1 MVLFTWGQKV
11 RIKTLGNERKVKNL
25 TTQNQIELDMLKSL
39 KNTTK
44 KGKIY
49 FKNSLKFWYPPK
61 HNQEAVAGTKYLY
74 WNRYKKLR
82 SEGSYYI
89 PVWGPQVIIGHLGS
103 LAPL

>member
-25 TTQNQIELDMLKSL
+25 TTKNQIELDMLKSL

-49 FKNSLKFWYPPK
+49 FKNSLKF
-61 HNQEAVAGTKYLY
+61 
-74 WNRYKKLR
+74 
-82 SEGSYYI
+82 
-89 PVWGPQVIIGHLGS
+89 
-103 LAPL
+103 